1 MSISWSLVRR
11 SNEYRGVE
19 GTTSK
24 KKASNQTRN
33 RKRDGN
39 AIHRDGEG
47 DQGLRGRSASHQTD
61 ARRDGQ
67 IQRRAGQG
75 RCDAGGGK
83 GGGLLQGRAHHP
95 LREEPP
101 RPGRAPFRAE
111 GGGGRLLDL
120 ADQEQGRGTRR
131 GEE

>member
-24 KKASNQTRN
+24 KKVSNQTRN

-47 DQGLRGRSASHQTD
+47 DQGLLGRSASHQTD

-75 RCDAGGGK
+75 RRDAGGRGAAGVVQ
-83 GGGLLQGRAHHP
+83 GGALDPFKHKAAP
-95 LREEPP
+95 
-101 RPGRAPFRAE
+101 PGRASC
-111 GGGGRLLDL
+111 
-120 ADQEQGRGTRR
+120 GTK
-131 GEE
+131 G